1 MCIYKIPYVL
11 ACTVF
16 LVYSQLHLVSTFSTV
31 SILNTNVLFMY
42 IRSLT
47 L

>member
-31 SILNTNVLFMY
+31 SILYTIVLLIY
-42 IRSLT
+42 I
-47 L
+47 